1 MRFRII
7 NAQPTRKFQLI
18 CLRFKIIRYYRLN
31 IARDVIHEAIYW
43 ARVYPIL
50 KSPFLSIH
58 ECCSNLIAMSNSLDN
73 LQTNSWQS
81 YFILTPEKY
90 ERLWTFK

>member
-1 MRFRII
+1 MRLRII

-18 CLRFKIIRYYRLN
+18 CLCFKIIRYYRLN

-50 KSPFLSIH
+50 KSLFLSTH
-58 ECCSNLIAMSNSLDN
+58 ERCSSLTAMSNSLDN
-73 LQTNSWQS
+73 LQTNSRQS
-81 YFILTPEKY
+81 SFILTPEKY
-90 ERLWTFK
+90 EWLWTFE